1 MKIWYN
7 DLKLRVVI
15 VLQAR
20 PIYIVAM
27 RADFL
32 YNGVNRSFF
41 CLYVSNGVLGVGESR
56 DNSKDFK
63 QQCCNCEK

>member
-1 MKIWYN
+1 MKYGIN

-32 YNGVNRSFF
+32 YNGVNRSFLSV
-41 CLYVSNGVLGVGESR
+41 C
-56 DNSKDFK
+56 K
-63 QQCCNCEK
+63 